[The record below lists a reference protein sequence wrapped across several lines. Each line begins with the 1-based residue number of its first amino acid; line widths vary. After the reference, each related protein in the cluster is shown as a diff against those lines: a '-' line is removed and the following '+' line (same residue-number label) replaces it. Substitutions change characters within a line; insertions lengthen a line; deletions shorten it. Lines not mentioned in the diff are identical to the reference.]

1 MDRITEDI
9 YLGNLSDAG
18 RSEWLRDG
26 SPTAVLKLT
35 AGDPAESYPD
45 AVVVR
50 EVPLV
55 DGPGNDYAD
64 FEAAVGTMLDLLVD
78 HTVFVHCRAGV
89 SRSGAVTAAALA
101 VRRDISVEEAVAFVR
116 ERRPMVRPHPHLRDQ
131 AERFVEEY

>member
-1 MDRITEDI
+1 MDRITEEI

-18 RSEWLRDG
+18 NPEWLQDG

-35 AGDPAESYPD
+35 PGDPAESYPD

-64 FEAAVGTMLDLLVD
+64 FEAAVEALLDLLVN

-101 VRRDISVEEAVAFVR
+101 IRRNIPVEEAVAFVR
-116 ERRPMVRPHPHLRDQ
+116 ERRPIVRPHPHLRDQ